1 MKSRTL
7 IRSLI
12 LGSAISFKR
21 LILSKMPSIKRAM
34 ISFKGKKKSTN
45 RIIPSRKTLKRKD
58 QTLSKITK
66 VTQKIK
72 KKKWEKMKMD
82 HKKQRLTV
90 VIPLIYSKTK
100 MARMAS
106 PLGPGW

>member
-1 MKSRTL
+1 M
-7 IRSLI
+7 
-12 LGSAISFKR
+12 GSAISFKR

-72 KKKWEKMKMD
+72 KKKLKKMKMD

>member
-1 MKSRTL
+1 MS
-7 IRSLI
+7 
-12 LGSAISFKR
+12 SFKR
-21 LILSKMPSIKRAM
+21 VMTSIQGM
-34 ISFKGKKKSTN
+34 V
-45 RIIPSRKTLKRKD
+45 PSRKTLKRKD

-72 KKKWEKMKMD
+72 KKKLKKMKMD